1 MHWLLFHYRFRI
13 VILGRPRSFLIPIPS
28 YLVALVLLKG
38 DFLIPPPTTPTLFR
52 SRWRA
57 RRRVGRYG
65 AGGNGTRSSAGG
77 HWSLAQWLSN
87 HVVRYVEQ
95 QHEHE
100 TTKARWQI
108 RRKHGSAEG
117 FRTSSLWRAYLH
129 FGIALCDPHR
139 L

>member
-65 AGGNGTRSSAGG
+65 AGGNGTRSSAGA
-77 HWSLAQWLSN
+77 HWCLAQWPSN
-87 HVVRYVEQ
+87 HVVQHVEQ
-95 QHEHE
+95 HFEHAADSE
-100 TTKARWQI
+100 RWQN
-108 RRKHGSAEG
+108 RRKHG
-117 FRTSSLWRAYLH
+117 
-129 FGIALCDPHR
+129 
-139 L
+139 